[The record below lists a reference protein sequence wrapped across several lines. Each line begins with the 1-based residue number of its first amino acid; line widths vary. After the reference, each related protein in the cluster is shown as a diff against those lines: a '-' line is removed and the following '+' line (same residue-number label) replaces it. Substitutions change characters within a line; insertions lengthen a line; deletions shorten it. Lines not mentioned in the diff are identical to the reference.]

1 MTEQLQ
7 ITPELISSIDGTT
20 RAKRKEI
27 FIKLFQR
34 YPSTCDGIDDVVKR
48 LCEKRALVHLWR
60 SKDPRTIPASKLKVL
75 LNSYMN

>member
-7 ITPELISSIDGTT
+7 ITPELIASLDNTT

-27 FIKLFQR
+27 FLKLFNR
-34 YPSTCDGIDDVVKR
+34 YSSLQAGIDDVVAR

-75 LNSYMN
+75 LKSYL